1 METAPAISIIG
12 FHRSVLGLGE
22 DARTLAQTCLRLNIR
37 PELVDV
43 SPPTLERNREPEAVR
58 TIEAAAPSAHTV
70 VFCLPP
76 GDMQRACDLLG
87 LESYPKLR
95 RRIGYWPWE
104 TSSLPRAFNQAFSLV
119 DEIWASS
126 RFLLDLYRRCSN
138 LPVRHVPLSVSVAAP
153 TLTPELE
160 SLFDGRLTILSVF
173 DFHSRIARKNPL
185 GAVEAFRRA
194 FPLGTEPVQLLL
206 KTINGERRP
215 GDLAA
220 VLAATFADPR
230 IAVVDGA
237 VSRSALCGLVAASD
251 VYLSLHR
258 AEGFGRP
265 IVEAMLL
272 GTPVVATQWSGP
284 ADILDETTGYPVTS
298 YLRPVQAGEYPDAA
312 GCWAEPDVD
321 QAARYLATLHA
332 DPTERRRTCD
342 AAERRAVSLFGPA
355 AVDRA
360 LRKALLR

>member
-1 METAPAISIIG
+1 MRISIIG
-12 FHRSVLGLGE
+12 FHRSVMGLGE
-22 DARTLAQTCLRLNIR
+22 DARTLAESYLRLGMR
-37 PELVDV
+37 PELVDI
-43 SPPTLERNREPEAVR
+43 SPLTLQRSGETDRFRALETR
-58 TIEAAAPSAHTV
+58 SPSADTL

-76 GDMQRACDLLG
+76 GEMERASNLVR
-87 LESYPKLR
+87 SPPARY

-104 TSSLPRAFNQAFSLV
+104 TSELPRAFDHACTLV

-126 RFLLDLYRRCSN
+126 SFLLDLYRGCSS
-138 LPVRHVPLSVSVAAP
+138 LPVQYVPLSVSVAAP

-160 SLFDGRLTILSVF
+160 SLFDGRFTILSVF

-237 VSRSALCGLVAASD
+237 LSRGALCGLVAASD

-265 IVEAMLL
+265 IVEAMML

-298 YLRPVQAGEYPDAA
+298 YLRPVQAEEYPDAA
-312 GCWAEPDVD
+312 GCWAEPDVE

-342 AAERRAVSLFGPA
+342 AAARRAASLFGPA